1 MQTAFVSSRY
11 IKIEMKTFSIKKETA
26 IHIFFWVIYFL
37 SYFITLSSDNETL
50 FVVNNLDAFSVTF
63 LIATTSVFYLNYIY
77 ILKNSFKSHNLGLIL
92 FGFLIAFSYFIAV
105 RYLLEEVVVFYLY
118 GYRNY
123 FEGTSL
129 LYYIFD
135 NLHWGATP
143 IFVSSAIWI
152 ILNFIRTLQSQVHIT
167 EEKRKAEIQF
177 LKGQINPHFIFNT
190 LNNIYSLIVSKS
202 DLALSGIEKL
212 SEIMRFTSYQTQ
224 KELINLSEEINYC
237 KSLIDL
243 ETIRTLKPIQI
254 QLYLDLENNNQQV
267 PPYFL
272 FPFFENC
279 IKHGILTDLEKPAL
293 IAVTCRDKKW
303 TILSEN
309 QCNDSLKDEHSGIGF
324 ENLRKRLDYYYPK
337 KYEWTVTNE
346 SNFFRSLLIIQL

>member
-1 MQTAFVSSRY
+1 
-11 IKIEMKTFSIKKETA
+11 MKTFSVKKEIA
-26 IHIFFWVIYFL
+26 IHILFWVIYFM
-37 SYFITLSSDNETL
+37 SYFITLSSDKETL
-50 FVVNNLDAFSVTF
+50 FIINNLDIFNITF
-63 LIATTSVFYLNYIY
+63 LFATVSAFYLNYIY
-77 ILKNSFKSHNLGLIL
+77 ILKNSFRSHNLGSIL

-105 RYLLEEVVVFYLY
+105 RYLLEEVVVFYVF

-123 FEGTSL
+123 FEGTSI

-152 ILNFIRTLQSQVHIT
+152 VINFIRTLQSQVLIT
-167 EEKRKAEIQF
+167 EEKRQAEIQF

-202 DLALSGIEKL
+202 DSALNAIEKL
-212 SEIMRFTSYQTQ
+212 SEIMRFTTYQTQ
-224 KELINLSEEINYC
+224 KEYISLSEEISYC

-243 ETIRTLKPIQI
+243 ERIRTSKPIQI
-254 QLYLDLENNNQQV
+254 QLQVDLENHSQQV

-272 FPFFENC
+272 FPFIENC
-279 IKHGILTDLEKPAL
+279 IKHGMLTDKENPAL
-293 IAVTCRDKKW
+293 ISVNCRDKKW

-309 QCNDSLKDEHSGIGF
+309 QSNASLKDEHSGIGF
-324 ENLRKRLDYYYPK
+324 ANLQKRLDYYYPK
-337 KYEWTVTNE
+337 NYEWTVTNE
-346 SNFFRSLLIIQL
+346 ANLFRSLLIIQL